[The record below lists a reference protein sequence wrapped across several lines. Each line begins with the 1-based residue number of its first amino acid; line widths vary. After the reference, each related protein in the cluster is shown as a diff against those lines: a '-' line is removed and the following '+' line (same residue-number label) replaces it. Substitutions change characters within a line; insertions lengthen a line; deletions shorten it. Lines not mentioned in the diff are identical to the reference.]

1 MVVMTVITAVR
12 AVAHVVANRSAQYC
26 TGNRQQCAAI
36 TTAKLVADESA
47 DNTTD
52 YRAGI
57 GTTAAMVAVPVMCI
71 TFLHGHRLIPALF
84 NRRRNL
90 HGAKQRLYAD
100 HFGHIPI
107 RLCGGAHRCGGCQ
120 SNCGC

>member
-52 YRAGI
+52 DAADI
-57 GTTAAMVAVPVMCI
+57 ITACQNLAHKITNLKTDANKKTSKKQTIHITIDKDMEIARPMKVPGSDPP
-71 TFLHGHRLIPALF
+71 TQAWLLTKAP
-84 NRRRNL
+84 
-90 HGAKQRLYAD
+90 
-100 HFGHIPI
+100 
-107 RLCGGAHRCGGCQ
+107 
-120 SNCGC
+120 